1 MSNNSNSFNINGSH
15 NVTTNNITTNNNTT
29 VCDNELQILSW
40 ISPLESWKRHSD
52 VARAR
57 TEGVGKWV
65 LQSREFQAW
74 RKDGN
79 DRSTGRILFCH
90 GVPGAGK
97 TFIW

>member
-1 MSNNSNSFNINGSH
+1 MSYNSHSFNTSH
-15 NVTTNNITTNNNTT
+15 SYNVTTNNNYTT
-29 VCDNELQILSW
+29 VGGDEESQILSW

-57 TEGVGKWV
+57 TEGVGEWV

-74 RKDGN
+74 RQDEN
-79 DRSTGRILFCH
+79 DRSVGKILFCR
-90 GVPGAGK
+90 GAPGAGK